1 MRLPTA
7 MRRSSRQRTMHF
19 LRKQLE
25 LPNKHDRMM
34 FIELW
39 ELLRSGA
46 IRRHHRMKR
55 IERDP

>member
-7 MRRSSRQRTMHF
+7 MRRSSRQRTIHF

-25 LPNKHDRMM
+25 LPNKHDRM
-34 FIELW
+34 FVELR
-39 ELLRSGA
+39 ELLRSRA